1 MKRATWCCLL
11 ALVVLAGWA
20 LPVDKNDWE
29 EVNFVF
35 NSSVLVDGFP
45 SMLEVADLL
54 GKNPEFQLLVEGHCD
69 VVGSDRYNDQLAIKR
84 AAAVRDF
91 LVKYG
96 ARPDQVE
103 VSGKGKREPKNE
115 NTTPEGRFMN
125 RRVVFTL
132 YRMKDGVREIL
143 KRDVPISGV
152 IQQLQQDTCKD
163 KLAELGQK
171 QDAILNKLADLDK
184 ILGELQ
190 QLKDRQARLENELA
204 RMRDLAGA
212 APAPPPL
219 PPPAMVEKP
228 AQAEAP
234 AAPLK
239 LAWGDLG
246 LLGFDLGATDDG
258 DLTGSVSA
266 RYFHRFTPSL
276 AMQGQGEYML
286 YPERQEFQFDL
297 GLVTRYKRFQ
307 AGAFASLKRVE
318 LDDYAD
324 GGTLAQGS
332 VVAEYL
338 FDWGSLGGFATQG
351 LVGESVIDRDYISNH
366 VFRETYLNTLN
377 QYGITAQV
385 DLPAQ
390 FMLEGNV
397 GYIDRGELASRAGG
411 LVRVLRPLGDNWSWF
426 VEGSWNESM
435 LSDDTTGRYAAG
447 IRYGAW
453 KRPVRGEISE
463 VVPVEVPRLK
473 YDVRTRMARSG
484 NDVPIA
490 NAGPDQIDVE
500 TGLIALDGTASYDP
514 DGDAIAFHWT
524 QVQGPAITLSGADTA
539 TPSFTAESGHVYVF
553 RLRVTDTGA
562 AYSVDDVVVTTR
574 KIENVEILYFLA
586 DPAVISPGQQ
596 SRLSWKVLHA
606 ESVEIE
612 GIGPVSTEGTT
623 YVAPAATQEY
633 VLIARAPGQ
642 EVRAT
647 VVITVAD
654 AQILFFIAEPT
665 QISPGQQ
672 ARLSWKV
679 INASAVR
686 IEGIGTVQ
694 ADGSLMVAP
703 AATTTYTL
711 IATSSSG
718 AEILAYAVVQVI
730 TPNSPPVAYAGSDQI
745 SRQFGTYTLDGSAS
759 YDPDGDPLTFLW
771 QQLDGPT
778 VTLSA
783 PASAVTSFEVT
794 ATGTYVFNLQVF
806 DGKGGVAS
814 DTVKVTVY

>member
-1 MKRATWCCLL
+1 VKRSTWSCLL
-11 ALVVLAGWA
+11 VLLVLGAWA

-54 GKNPEFQLLVEGHCD
+54 GKSPDLRLLVEGHCD

-84 AAAVRDF
+84 ATAVRDF

-103 VSGKGKREPKNE
+103 VTGKGRREPKAENE
-115 NTTPEGRFMN
+115 TPEGRFIN

-132 YRMKDGVREIL
+132 YRMKDGVKEIL

-190 QLKDRQARLENELA
+190 QLRDRQARLEDELA
-204 RMRDLAGA
+204 RMRDQAKSV
-212 APAPPPL
+212 PPPL
-219 PPPAMVEKP
+219 PPPVPVATP
-228 AQAEAP
+228 ALAEAP

-239 LAWGDLG
+239 MAWGDLG
-246 LLGFDLGATDDG
+246 LLGFDLGATEDG

-276 AMQGQGEYML
+276 ALQGQGEYLL

-332 VVAEYL
+332 VIAEYL
-338 FDWGSLGGFATQG
+338 FDWGSVGGFATQG
-351 LVGESVIDRDYISNH
+351 LLGESVIDRDYISNH

-377 QYGITAQV
+377 QYGVTAQV
-385 DLPAQ
+385 DLPAR

-411 LVRVLRPLGDNWSWF
+411 LVRLLRPLGDNWSWF

-435 LSDDTTGRYAAG
+435 LSDETTGRYAAG

-453 KRPVRGEISE
+453 KQPIRGEVAE
-463 VVPVEVPRLK
+463 VVPVDVPRLK
-473 YDVRTRMARSG
+473 YDVRTRMARTG
-484 NDVPIA
+484 NDAPIA
-490 NAGPDQIDVE
+490 NAGPDQIDVPA
-500 TGLIALDGTASYDP
+500 GVIALDGTASYDP

-524 QVQGPAITLSGADTA
+524 QVQGPAVSLSGANTA

-562 AYSVDDVVVTTR
+562 AYAVDDVVVTTR
-574 KIENVEILYFLA
+574 KIENVEILFFLA

-672 ARLSWKV
+672 SRLSWKV
-679 INASAVR
+679 SNATAVR
-686 IEGIGTVQ
+686 IEGIGAVQ
-694 ADGSLMVAP
+694 AEGSLMVAP
-703 AATTTYTL
+703 TASTTYTL

-745 SRQFGTYTLDGSAS
+745 SRRLGTYSLDGSTS

-771 QQLDGPT
+771 QQLDGPV

-783 PASAVTSFEVT
+783 PTSAVTTFDVT
-794 ATGTYVFNLQVF
+794 VTGTYVFSLQVF

-814 DTVKVTVY
+814 DTVRVMVY

>member
-1 MKRATWCCLL
+1 M
-11 ALVVLAGWA
+11 
-20 LPVDKNDWE
+20 
-29 EVNFVF
+29 
-35 NSSVLVDGFP
+35 
-45 SMLEVADLL
+45 
-54 GKNPEFQLLVEGHCD
+54 
-69 VVGSDRYNDQLAIKR
+69 
-84 AAAVRDF
+84 
-91 LVKYG
+91 
-96 ARPDQVE
+96 
-103 VSGKGKREPKNE
+103 
-115 NTTPEGRFMN
+115 
-125 RRVVFTL
+125 
-132 YRMKDGVREIL
+132 
-143 KRDVPISGV
+143 
-152 IQQLQQDTCKD
+152 
-163 KLAELGQK
+163 
-171 QDAILNKLADLDK
+171 
-184 ILGELQ
+184 
-190 QLKDRQARLENELA
+190 
-204 RMRDLAGA
+204 
-212 APAPPPL
+212 
-219 PPPAMVEKP
+219 
-228 AQAEAP
+228 
-234 AAPLK
+234 
-239 LAWGDLG
+239 
-246 LLGFDLGATDDG
+246 
-258 DLTGSVSA
+258 SA

-276 AMQGQGEYML
+276 ALQGQGEYLL

-332 VVAEYL
+332 VIAEYL
-338 FDWGSLGGFATQG
+338 FNWGSVGGFATQG
-351 LVGESVIDRDYISNH
+351 LLGESVIDRDYISNH

-377 QYGITAQV
+377 QYGVTAQV
-385 DLPAQ
+385 DLPAR

-411 LVRVLRPLGDNWSWF
+411 LVRLVRPLGDNWSWF

-435 LSDDTTGRYAAG
+435 LGDETTGRYAAG

-453 KRPVRGEISE
+453 KQPIRGEVAE
-463 VVPVEVPRLK
+463 VVPVDVPRLK

-490 NAGPDQIDVE
+490 NAGPDQIEVE
-500 TGLIALDGTASYDP
+500 AGLIALDGTASYDP

-524 QVQGPAITLSGADTA
+524 QVQGPAVSLGGANTA
-539 TPSFTAESGHVYVF
+539 TPSFTAEAGHVYVF

-562 AYSVDDVVVTTR
+562 AYAVDDVVVTTR

-612 GIGPVSTEGTT
+612 GIGPVSIEGST

-647 VVITVAD
+647 VVVTVAD

-672 ARLSWKV
+672 SRLSWKV
-679 INASAVR
+679 SNAAAVR
-686 IEGIGTVQ
+686 IEGIGAVQ
-694 ADGSLMVAP
+694 AEGSLMVAP
-703 AATTTYTL
+703 TASTTYTL

-745 SRQFGTYTLDGSAS
+745 SRQFGTYTLDGSTS

-771 QQLDGPT
+771 QQLDGPV

-783 PASAVTSFEVT
+783 PTSAVTTFEVT
-794 ATGTYVFNLQVF
+794 VTGTYVFNLQVF

-814 DTVKVTVY
+814 DTVRVTVY

>member
-1 MKRATWCCLL
+1 MKRLMWSCLL
-11 ALVVLAGWA
+11 VLLVLGAWA

-54 GKNPEFQLLVEGHCD
+54 SKSPDLHLLVEGHCD

-84 AAAVRDF
+84 ATAVRDF

-103 VSGKGKREPKNE
+103 VTGKGKREPKAENE
-115 NTTPEGRFMN
+115 TPEGRFIN

-132 YRMKDGVREIL
+132 YRMKDGVKEIL

-190 QLKDRQARLENELA
+190 QLRDRQARLEDELA
-204 RMRDLAGA
+204 RMRDQAQ
-212 APAPPPL
+212 PVPPPL
-219 PPPAMVEKP
+219 PPPVPVAPP
-228 AQAEAP
+228 ALAEAP

-239 LAWGDLG
+239 MAWGDLG
-246 LLGFDLGATDDG
+246 LLGFDLGATEDG

-276 AMQGQGEYML
+276 ALQGQGEYLL

-332 VVAEYL
+332 VIAEYL
-338 FDWGSLGGFATQG
+338 FDWGSVGGFATQG
-351 LVGESVIDRDYISNH
+351 LLGESVIDRDYISNH

-377 QYGITAQV
+377 QYGVTAQI
-385 DLPAQ
+385 DLPAR

-411 LVRVLRPLGDNWSWF
+411 LVRLLRPLGDNWSWF
-426 VEGSWNESM
+426 VEGSWNES
-435 LSDDTTGRYAAG
+435 LLGDETTGRYAAG
-447 IRYGAW
+447 LRYGAW
-453 KRPVRGEISE
+453 KQPIRGEVAE
-463 VVPVEVPRLK
+463 VVPVDVPRLK
-473 YDVRTRMARSG
+473 YDVRTRMARTG
-484 NDVPIA
+484 NDMPIA
-490 NAGPDQIDVE
+490 NAGPDQIDVPA
-500 TGLIALDGTASYDP
+500 GLIALDGTASYDP

-524 QVQGPAITLSGADTA
+524 QVQGPAVSLSGANTA

-562 AYSVDDVVVTTR
+562 AYAVDDVVVTTR
-574 KIENVEILYFLA
+574 KIENVEILFFLA

-647 VVITVAD
+647 VVITIAD

-672 ARLSWKV
+672 SRLSWKV
-679 INASAVR
+679 SNATAVR
-686 IEGIGTVQ
+686 IEGIGAVQ
-694 ADGSLMVAP
+694 AEGSLMVAP
-703 AATTTYTL
+703 TASTTYTL

-745 SRQFGTYTLDGSAS
+745 SRRLGTYSLDGSTS

-771 QQLDGPT
+771 QQLDGPV

-783 PASAVTSFEVT
+783 PTSAVTTFEVT
-794 ATGTYVFNLQVF
+794 VTGTYVFSLQVF

-814 DTVKVTVY
+814 DTVRVTVY